1 MSVKFGGLK
10 RLSKRLGDK
19 ARYDSFIDKTIRS
32 LAAELIKIL
41 QKETPVG
48 EYPAHYAMPWARESR
63 VASKNLRKGWVGG
76 QDITPVAYSKTL
88 KIGNYSNTGYRV
100 EIVNEV
106 EYASMVNDGHRQNE
120 GQNEGQYVTQIGLK
134 LVNYWV
140 EGVFFVEKSLVK
152 FDSKSKPILQK
163 FIERELRRIFK

>member
-88 KIGNYSNTGYRV
+88 KIDNYSNTGYRV
-100 EIVNEV
+100 EIVNKV
-106 EYASMVNDGHRQNE
+106 KYASMVNDGHRQNS
-120 GQNEGQYVTQIGLK
+120 GQYVTQIGLK
-134 LVNYWV
+134 LVNDWV
-140 EGVFFVEKSLVK
+140 VGVFFVEKSLIK

-163 FIERELRRIFK
+163 FLERELRRIFK